1 MQVKNHILQGD
12 DGPMPFFASPNHGG
26 KIDPRYIIIH
36 YTAGLT
42 ADGATA
48 TFLDPAGKT
57 SAHLVIDRDGAIVQ
71 MVPFNQRAWHAGV
84 SRWHGIEGLNGHSIG
99 IELVNAGRLTR
110 APGRWLTWTGRVV
123 NDADVVE
130 AVHQHEHMLAGWHMF
145 SEVQILA
152 AVDACQAIANAYP
165 DILDIIGHDDIAPGR
180 KSDPGPAFPMASFRA
195 RALGRADSK
204 KPLLY
209 RTTTR
214 LNLRAGPGPILIL
227 FWMRRCCRAAC
238 SMSGHARQA
247 GARWRCWGSTA
258 GRPPPA
264 GFMATISPCSHEVRV
279 IACPAADRRR
289 ASWRP
294 DFVV

>member
-1 MQVKNHILQGD
+1 VRDLAFANLFVFEREGGMQVKNHILQGD
-12 DGPMPFFASPNHGG
+12 DGPMPFLASPNHGG

-214 LNLRAGPGPILIL
+214 LNLRAGPGTDFDLVLDAPLL
-227 FWMRRCCRAAC
+227 PGSLLNVR
-238 SMSGHARQA
+238 SRQA
-247 GARWRCWGSTA
+247 SWCAVEVLGGD
-258 GRPPPA
+258 GRPT
-264 GFMATISPCSHEVRV
+264 ATGWVHGDY
-279 IACPAADRRR
+279 IALQP
-289 ASWRP
+289 
-294 DFVV
+294 